1 MNAFSLK
8 YAKENLEKVVQE
20 AVDRGDG
27 VFIATYSGETVVL
40 LSLEEWSSMKETAH
54 LMRFPANREHLLE
67 SMAELRSGQMHIKE
81 LSELVGDEAR
91 G

>member
-27 VFIATYSGETVVL
+27 VFIATDSGETLVML
-40 LSLEEWSSMKETAH
+40 PLEEWSSMKETAH
-54 LMRFPANREHLLE
+54 LMRFPANRERLLE
-67 SMAELRSGQMHIKE
+67 SIQELNSSK
-81 LSELVGDEAR
+81 
-91 G
+91 

>member
-27 VFIATYSGETVVL
+27 VFIATDSGETVVL

-67 SMAELRSGQMHIKE
+67 SIAEL
-81 LSELVGDEAR
+81 EAGKGVER
-91 G
+91 QLIEP

>member
-27 VFIATYSGETVVL
+27 VFISTDSGFASTE
-40 LSLEEWSSMKETAH
+40 
-54 LMRFPANREHLLE
+54 
-67 SMAELRSGQMHIKE
+67 
-81 LSELVGDEAR
+81 
-91 G
+91 